1 MDKPEDRKAMADKIG
16 FVLHFLF
23 KATEDLEQHSRNQ
36 KLFTAE
42 FAETAE
48 KKQKF
53 KRVERNIIPYRKK
66 SYRN

>member
-1 MDKPEDRKAMADKIG
+1 MTGYAKNN
-16 FVLHFLF
+16 F
-23 KATEDLEQHSRNQ
+23 ATEVLEQHSHNQ

-42 FAETAE
+42 LAETAE

-53 KRVERNIIPYRKK
+53 KRVERNIIPCRKK